1 VPSLGLIRTRKH
13 WGRLRFVL
21 ALQIAAAA
29 GVPLIGSPPAVGRT
43 GVAVEAENYDEMFRQ
58 AKNLFVEKRY
68 RESLKVLERCLAL
81 NHQDPETYKLV
92 ASNAILIDRMDIAE
106 QALKTAQQLTPD
118 DYAVLFNLGALY
130 YTESRFLQA
139 QPELEKSVKL
149 NSHYVPARL
158 FLGLTQEELGQEA
171 AAIATYLKSIEIA
184 EHSGFQGEQPYLYL
198 GRLMYRQNNVIESLP
213 YLQKAAQAN
222 PQSCESPEFPR
233 AGVTGHGGR
242 EPVPECG
249 PRLPRGSLPPQS
261 RLRPARRRGKIRRG
275 VDALSRAEEKRAEQ
289 KRPAQKPA
297 RHPIKYYGATLPTHA
312 SRLKQ
317 GEIWLSILTRQAR
330 RDASFALP
338 PQVREAIDRFQGV
351 SNAQAGADPPW

>member
-222 PQSCESPEFPR
+222 PQSCESLCLLSR
-233 AGVTGHGGR
+233 VLSSQGR
-242 EPVPECG
+242 ESQAMAAVNQCLNADPDYPEAHY
-249 PRLPRGSLPPQS
+249 L
-261 RLRPARRRGKIRRG
+261 
-275 VDALSRAEEKRAEQ
+275 LSRAYALHGDAEKSGEE
-289 KRPAQKPA
+289 
-297 RHPIKYYGATLPTHA
+297 
-312 SRLKQ
+312 
-317 GEIWLSILTRQAR
+317 LTRFQELKKNEQSR
-330 RDASFALP
+330 KDPRKN
-338 PQVREAIDRFQGV
+338 QRAIR
-351 SNAQAGADPPW
+351 